1 MGLAPLVVA
10 TDLAPSGGLG
20 TTARPVAQGLSGPP
34 LAVTARVDAQTRRT
48 RCRRNAASNICF
60 RAAMVLPHCVM
71 KTRICRK
78 AGAFGTLAD
87 PMAWIAVP
95 IPDKGTSGGDWNLTE
110 REQQ

>member
-1 MGLAPLVVA
+1 
-10 TDLAPSGGLG
+10 
-20 TTARPVAQGLSGPP
+20 
-34 LAVTARVDAQTRRT
+34 
-48 RCRRNAASNICF
+48 
-60 RAAMVLPHCVM
+60 MVLPHCVM